1 MHACSLVSES
11 FATPWTVTRQAPLS
25 MGLSRQEYWGGLP
38 FPPPENL
45 PDPGIG
51 SVSPASSALAGG
63 FFTAEPLGKPM
74 LLLGDHGLAQVT
86 IVLPSSNQFQPLLT
100 EVEVVATNEVVN

>member
-38 FPPPENL
+38 FPPPEDL
-45 PDPGIG
+45 PDSGIEPQA
-51 SVSPASSALAGG
+51 PAWQADS
-63 FFTAEPLGKPM
+63 FT
-74 LLLGDHGLAQVT
+74 VT
-86 IVLPSSNQFQPLLT
+86 SIQTDT
-100 EVEVVATNEVVN
+100 EC